1 MTSSAS
7 LPGPAGDAFDEAT
20 RHLRT
25 VAALLT
31 RVFEAFAALQGDS
44 AAALTA
50 SMTRDAD
57 FWSGLQ
63 DLMADLVRTA
73 QSIQKLADDRRAV
86 ESSAVPVAPLPQSQN
101 GDGASSEGLA
111 RELARDALNVDL
123 GSIIEEHQDD
133 WAALVEAIRTEKF
146 HGDNGA
152 RDGVEPLELYSK
164 VITTLPVE
172 LRRDFRRLTE
182 WRTADEIAERH
193 AAFELGRQIERHS
206 RTVRR

>member
-25 VAALLT
+25 VAALLA
-31 RVFEAFAALQGDS
+31 RVFQAFAALQENN
-44 AAALTA
+44 AEALSA

-63 DLMADLVRTA
+63 DLMADLLDTA
-73 QSIQKLADDRRAV
+73 RLIQRLADERRAIDTG
-86 ESSAVPVAPLPQSQN
+86 APPRAGDAN
-101 GDGASSEGLA
+101 GDAESAGLA
-111 RELARDALNVDL
+111 CELARDALNVDL

-133 WAALVEAIRTEKF
+133 WAALVQAIRAEKF
-146 HGDNGA
+146 RGENGA
-152 RDGVEPLELYSK
+152 RDEVEPLELYSR

-182 WRTADEIAERH
+182 WRTVDEIAERH
-193 AAFELGRQIERHS
+193 AAFELGRQIERHARVS
-206 RTVRR
+206 KR